1 DAPAMSMEQRKAQL
15 LFEAANL
22 LTDRAVREAQLIGR
36 GAQVLQAPGGAKG
49 RQVLQRKSRKARH
62 AGKHNRPTWEEL
74 IDSLP
79 AVGQVVLPTPQH
91 DEATMSHPLSIPVQR
106 PLAERWAHEVAEFIV
121 CAWQKRRE
129 KRDLDRQVAA
139 MTALSGAV
147 LRDIGGPEA
156 LIHQAFA
163 CRHADA

>member
-1 DAPAMSMEQRKAQL
+1 
-15 LFEAANL
+15 
-22 LTDRAVREAQLIGR
+22 
-36 GAQVLQAPGGAKG
+36 
-49 RQVLQRKSRKARH
+49 
-62 AGKHNRPTWEEL
+62 
-74 IDSLP
+74 
-79 AVGQVVLPTPQH
+79 
-91 DEATMSHPLSIPVQR
+91 MSHPLSIPVQR

-147 LRDIGGPEA
+147 LRDIGGPED

-163 CRHADA
+163 RRQADAQCLEELRILANYRGVDSRFW